1 MALTR
6 TSLSAACTATT
17 HTLSIT
23 STSSGFPAVGVY
35 STPPQLMQVDS
46 EYMLIQ
52 VVPVANTVK
61 VIQRG
66 YNGSVAVAHDIL
78 APVVTSSDPS
88 DFAAIQQGEV
98 VNRPPDVWE
107 QVTLGQDGAL
117 AVPKKNTNVLI
128 TKATACLF
136 TLAAP
141 SKDQDGLKLNITA
154 ATNAAH
160 VLTATTLLDN
170 GLSGSPWTTATWG
183 ALAIGGTLPLMAMNG
198 VWAVT
203 SAVNGVTLT

>member
-6 TSLSAACTATT
+6 TSLAAADSGLTN
-17 HTLSIT
+17 TLSIT
-23 STSSGFPAVGVY
+23 STSTGFPPVGVIQN
-35 STPPQLMQVDS
+35 PGQLMQVDS

-52 VVPVANTVK
+52 LVPVAGIAK

-66 YNGSVAVAHDIL
+66 YNGSKRTAHDIL
-78 APVVTSSDPS
+78 APVVTSSIAS
-88 DFAAIQQGEV
+88 DFAIIQEGEV
-98 VNRPPDVWE
+98 VNRPPDVWS
-107 QVTLGQDGAL
+107 QVNIGQDGAL
-117 AVPKKNTNVLI
+117 AVPTKNTNALI

-141 SKDQDGLKLNITA
+141 PKDADGLKLNITSA
-154 ATNAAH
+154 VSAAH

-183 ALAIGGTLPLMAMNG
+183 ALSVGGTIQLMAMNG
-198 VWAVT
+198 LWAVI
-203 SAVNGVTLT
+203 AAANGVTLT

>member
-23 STSSGFPAVGVY
+23 STSTGFPAVGLIQN
-35 STPPQLMQVDS
+35 PGQLMLVDS
-46 EYMLIQ
+46 EYMLVTLI
-52 VVPVANTVK
+52 PVAGTAK
-61 VIQRG
+61 VAMRG
-66 YNGSVAVAHDIL
+66 YNGSIAAAHDIL
-78 APVVTSSDPS
+78 APVVTSATAS
-88 DFAAIQQGEV
+88 DFGAIAQGEV
-98 VNRPPDVWE
+98 VNRPPDVWD

-117 AVPKKNTNVLI
+117 AVPSKNTNVLI

-141 SKDQDGLKLNITA
+141 SKDQDGLKVNITSA
-154 ATNAAH
+154 VSAAH

-183 ALAIGGTLPLMAMNG
+183 ALSIGGTLQLMAMNG
-198 VWAVT
+198 VWAVI
-203 SAVNGVTLT
+203 AAANGVTLT

>member
-6 TSLSAACTATT
+6 TSLSAALSATSNT
-17 HTLSIT
+17 VSIT
-23 STSSGFPAVGVY
+23 STSSGFPPVGVIQN
-35 STPPQLMQVDS
+35 PGQLMQVDS
-46 EYMLIQ
+46 EYMLIKLI
-52 VVPVANTVK
+52 PVANTAK

-66 YNGSVAVAHDIL
+66 YNGSKQVAHDIL
-78 APVVTSSDPS
+78 APVVTSSAAA
-88 DFAAIQQGEV
+88 DFAAIAQGEV
-98 VNRPPDVWE
+98 VNRPPDVWA

-117 AVPKKNTNVLI
+117 AVPTKNTNVLI

-141 SKDQDGLKLNITA
+141 STDQDGLKVNITA

-160 VLTATTLLDN
+160 VLTATSLLDN

-183 ALAIGGTLPLMAMNG
+183 ALAIGGTLQLMAMNG
-198 VWAVT
+198 VWAVI
-203 SAVNGVTLT
+203 AAANGVTLT